1 MNKKELRKQQ
11 IEKLRDFA
19 DNKEK
24 DREDELLL
32 DQIMNT
38 ELLKNSQTIGVTSSL
53 PVEVDTSK
61 LIACLWDEGKDV
73 YLAKAHNDAN
83 HSQDFL
89 HYTYKSKLEK
99 SKFGIEEVSDLDA
112 QINDDLDLIIVPG
125 LAFALDTHERLGF
138 GGGYYDRFLAKHP
151 DSKTVAL
158 VNSKMAFPT
167 ANWKVEKTDIPI
179 QTIITPKQIL
189 RG

>member
-1 MNKKELRKQQ
+1 M
-11 IEKLRDFA
+11 
-19 DNKEK
+19 
-24 DREDELLL
+24 
-32 DQIMNT
+32 
-38 ELLKNSQTIGVTSSL
+38 
-53 PVEVDTSK
+53 
-61 LIACLWDEGKDV
+61 WDEGKDV

-138 GGGYYDRFLAKHP
+138 GGGYYDRFF
-151 DSKTVAL
+151 S
-158 VNSKMAFPT
+158 
-167 ANWKVEKTDIPI
+167 
-179 QTIITPKQIL
+179 
-189 RG
+189 